1 MALPVEHRQR
11 NSVLAAFTALGLVLQ
26 AWLPAA
32 AEALIEGKPI
42 RSWGYQLQND
52 DADVIARSPY
62 DVMVIDYSKD
72 SSDRG
77 AFKTADLDKMKRK
90 PDGSRRYVL
99 AYISIGEAETYR
111 YYWGERGWPDGRN
124 RKPMVENENPEW
136 LGNHSIKFWHNEW
149 QDLILNDDDSYMNRI
164 ARAGFDG
171 VYLDKVDIADFY
183 AGKTPPGTIASD
195 LMIQFVRKISIVMKS
210 RKPGFLIFPQNAQGL
225 LEDDAYRAAIDGI
238 GIEDLLH
245 KDTPVEGPG
254 STVDG
259 PRNAPGDIK
268 ESVDLLKKLV
278 ADKKPVIVVEY
289 LRNRASIDRANTELQ
304 GYGFVPY
311 FGPRDLARLALP

>member
-1 MALPVEHRQR
+1 MAVPVEHRQR
-11 NSVLAAFTALGLVLQ
+11 NGVLAAFALLALL
-26 AWLPAA
+26 AHASIPAR
-32 AEALIEGKPI
+32 AETMIEGKPI
-42 RSWGYQLQND
+42 RSWGYQLQNGS
-52 DADVIARSPY
+52 ADVVARSPY
-62 DVMVIDYSKD
+62 DIAVIDYSKD
-72 SSDRG
+72 SSDAG
-77 AFKTADLDKMKRK
+77 AFTSADLDKMKRK

-111 YYWGERGWPDGRN
+111 YYWKQRGWEDGRN

-136 LGNHSIKFWHNEW
+136 LGNHSVKFWHNEW
-149 QDLILNDDDSYMNRI
+149 QDLILHDDDSYMNRI

-183 AGKTPPGTIASD
+183 AGKTPPGTVASD

-225 LEDDAYRAAIDGI
+225 LEDDIYRAAIDGI

-254 STVDG
+254 SNVDG
-259 PRNAPGDIK
+259 PRNGAAEIK

-278 ADKKPVIVVEY
+278 AEKKPVIVVEY
-289 LRNRASIDRANTELQ
+289 LRNRASIDRAASELE